1 MGLHC
6 DREQVREPDGVDTV
20 TTEGA
25 IHSTGTD
32 THEEAID
39 TTTGIGTPDTAKE
52 SAVDATETFDG
63 VLYAVVDDISDD
75 SEAREGNDT

>member
-1 MGLHC
+1 M
-6 DREQVREPDGVDTV
+6 REPDGVDTV

-25 IHSTGTD
+25 LHTTGTD

-39 TTTGIGTPDTAKE
+39 TTTGIGTPDTANE
-52 SAVDATETFDG
+52 SAVDATESLDG
-63 VLYAVVDDISDD
+63 VLYAVVGNISDD